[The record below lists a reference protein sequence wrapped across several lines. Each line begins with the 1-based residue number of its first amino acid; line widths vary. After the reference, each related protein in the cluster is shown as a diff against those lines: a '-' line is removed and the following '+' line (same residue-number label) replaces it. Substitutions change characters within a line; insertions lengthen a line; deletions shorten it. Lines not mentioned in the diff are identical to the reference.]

1 MGEGELVGPLDSGQ
15 PASLLCEAV
24 GGRPP
29 PPVLWLRNGLVVDS
43 TWDILPQE
51 ATAEDRLQ
59 QQQEVEETRVR
70 NVLQLPRVGR
80 TEAVDRF
87 TCRSG
92 NSSISNANNSNGD
105 VIEVTVGLSVNFPPH
120 TVTISGLP
128 EEIHTGKALHV
139 RCRAVGARPSA
150 LITWWL
156 DGQVLQLP
164 QDDNGGVV
172 VDEDDSAKDGSGAS
186 VSSYL
191 YRKFVAEDNGRTL
204 TCRAVNPVL
213 LTGSHHPPV
222 EASHRLNVLFPPR
235 PRLVYGTN
243 IRAEEVREG
252 QDVYLQ
258 CQAAANPPVGR
269 LTWARNG
276 FSVAAGRQHS
286 SGGGGG
292 NVLVSGSSL
301 VLQGVGREM
310 SGNYTCTVSNSVGDA
325 VRSASIPCIIR
336 TLQRKFH
343 LCVPRKGTVRPSVPI
358 STFMCLRAIYVY
370 IPRIGPHIFL

>member
-15 PASLLCEAV
+15 PASLLCEAQ

-51 ATAEDRLQ
+51 AATAEQ
-59 QQQEVEETRVR
+59 HHQEGEETRVR

-92 NSSISNANNSNGD
+92 NSNSSSSNAINNSNGD
-105 VIEVTVGLSVNFPPH
+105 ILEVTVGLSVNFPPH

-139 RCRAVGARPSA
+139 RCRALGARPTA

-172 VDEDDSAKDGSGAS
+172 VDDDDGAKDGSGVS

-213 LTGSHHPPV
+213 LTGGHHPPV
-222 EASHRLNVLFPPR
+222 EASRRLNVLFPPR
-235 PRLVYGTN
+235 PRLAYGTN

-276 FSVAAGRQHS
+276 FPVAAGRQHS
-286 SGGGGG
+286 GSGGGG

-325 VRSASIPCIIR
+325 VRSAAHPASY
-336 TLQRKFH
+336 TLQRKSH
-343 LCVPRKGTVRPSVPI
+343 LCIPGKGTARPPTQFPRSCV
-358 STFMCLRAIYVY
+358 SERFMY